1 MTELHDQLG
10 PLCVTICG
18 VFFYSWQ
25 LNSAVETFNGDG
37 EWIKHAARTWS
48 EKCQSWSFAAILEE

>member
-1 MTELHDQLG
+1 MTELHDQSG
-10 PLCVTICG
+10 TSVCHHMWGI
-18 VFFYSWQ
+18 FYSWQ

-37 EWIKHAARTWS
+37 EWIKHAARTRS